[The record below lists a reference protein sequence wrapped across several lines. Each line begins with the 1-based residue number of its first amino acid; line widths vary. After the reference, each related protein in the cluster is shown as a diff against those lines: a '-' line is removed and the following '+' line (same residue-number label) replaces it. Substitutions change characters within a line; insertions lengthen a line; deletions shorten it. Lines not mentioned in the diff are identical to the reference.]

1 MDQCGSAMFTRRRGD
16 RDATSTG
23 PPDFDAP
30 AEWIVAGDPSARA
43 LLAELLASNR
53 PAVSAGHEPSRDTK
67 AQQQPTLPLTPFDP
81 LTGLP
86 TRLLLSDRLSQALR
100 RCDRSGD
107 LVGLLYVELEGLD
120 AVYQERGS
128 DAGNWMLQT
137 IVAALISKLRAE
149 DTVSRVGPQEFV
161 AFMTIENANLMPVVE
176 SRVNE
181 TLAELVHLTDKSRKV
196 NVRERTT
203 LGRSNDSATTLLREV
218 GIAV

>member
-1 MDQCGSAMFTRRRGD
+1 MFTRRRGD
-16 RDATSTG
+16 REAGPTG
-23 PPDFDAP
+23 PGGLEAPD
-30 AEWIVAGDPSARA
+30 EWVVTGDPSSRA
-43 LLAELLASNR
+43 LLAELLASSR
-53 PAVSAGHEPSRDTK
+53 PAVPAGLDPARGGQSQPQPS
-67 AQQQPTLPLTPFDP
+67 LPLTPFDP

-100 RCDRSGD
+100 RCNRSGD
-107 LVGLLYVELEGLD
+107 LIGLLYVELEGLD
-120 AVYQERGS
+120 AVYKERGS

-161 AFMTIENANLMPVVE
+161 AFMTIDNANLMSVVE

-181 TLAELVHLTDKSRKV
+181 TLEELVHLTDKSHRV

-203 LGRSNDSATTLLREV
+203 LGRSSDSATTLLREV

>member
-1 MDQCGSAMFTRRRGD
+1 MEQFGATMFTRRRGD
-16 RDATSTG
+16 REAG
-23 PPDFDAP
+23 PGSPGAFEAPD
-30 AEWIVAGDPSARA
+30 EWVVAGDPSARA
-43 LLAELLASNR
+43 LLAELLATSR
-53 PAVSAGHEPSRDTK
+53 PAVPAGPDPTRGGQ
-67 AQQQPTLPLTPFDP
+67 AQPTLPLTPFDP

-100 RCDRSGD
+100 RCNRSGD

-120 AVYQERGS
+120 AVYKERGS

-161 AFMTIENANLMPVVE
+161 AFMTIDNANLMSVVE

-181 TLAELVHLTDKSRKV
+181 TLEELVHLTDKSHRV

-203 LGRSNDSATTLLREV
+203 LGHSHDSATTLLREV

>member
-1 MDQCGSAMFTRRRGD
+1 MFTRRRAD
-16 RDATSTG
+16 RDIAITG
-23 PPDFDAP
+23 QAGFEAP
-30 AEWIVAGDPSARA
+30 GEWMVAGDPSARA
-43 LLAELLASNR
+43 LLAELLASNL
-53 PAVSAGHEPSRDTK
+53 PPVAASHDASRDTQ
-67 AQQQPTLPLTPFDP
+67 AQPTLPLTPFDP

-100 RCDRSGD
+100 RCNRSGD

-120 AVYQERGS
+120 AVYKERGS

-161 AFMTIENANLMPVVE
+161 AFMTIDNAELMTVVE

-181 TLAELVHLTDKSRKV
+181 TLEELVHLTDKSRKV

-203 LGRSNDSATTLLREV
+203 MGRSSDSATTLLREV